1 MGSITRYDFL
11 GSEILFVL
19 LALTGVGIPIAVL
32 YLLRN
37 TVAIEEKMENPTDF
51 LRDFA
56 AGRRCCAHRP

>member
-11 GSEILFVL
+11 GSEILFVV

-51 LRDFA
+51 LRDFV
-56 AGRRCCAHRP
+56 AGRRRW

>member
-11 GSEILFVL
+11 GSEILFVI
-19 LALTGVGIPIAVL
+19 LALTGVGIPVAIL

-51 LRDFA
+51 LGDFV
-56 AGRRCCAHRP
+56 AGRRRW